1 MKKFLSLFA
10 GAMLCATAI
19 AQHGPMA
26 FVGPSRFGIESMNVW
41 QDNESDIIYLQVN
54 GATDADITMP
64 QMTYTTMGMTIPSF
78 TIHGAT
84 FSYDMES
91 GSVVFDE
98 QTYSETV
105 VVDDVEKT
113 ISGQSLTA
121 VYSHGDKTLSLT
133 TKFSYGSMPMPVT
146 YIIENAVYD
155 SSVTGIEEVNA
166 LHQRQQIFDL
176 RGNKV
181 TVPEPGQMYIINGK
195 KGYYLR

>member
-10 GAMLCATAI
+10 GAMLCTTAI

-54 GATDADITMP
+54 GTTDADIIIP

-105 VVDDVEKT
+105 IVDDVEKT

-155 SSVTGIEEVNA
+155 SSVTGIEEVND
-166 LHQRQQIFDL
+166 LQRRQQIFDL
-176 RGNKV
+176 RGQKV
-181 TVPEPGQMYIINGK
+181 ASPELGHIYIIDGK
-195 KGYYLR
+195 KAVYTK